1 MNKQHKFD
9 QSEFLK
15 PHNMLRLYS
24 SGAFPMADENTGEIN
39 WYMPEVRT
47 IIPLNN
53 YNIPR
58 SLKKEISS
66 SNFEIKFDHEFLP
79 IVKGCAKRKR
89 TWISKELIDAYLRL
103 EKLGHVHTVE
113 TWLNNKLV
121 GGLYG
126 ITFKGAFFGESMF
139 SEVSQASKFALV
151 KLIEHLN
158 EKGFVVLD
166 VQYLTEHLKMF
177 GAKEISFD
185 EYNQLLL
192 SAYERDCKF

>member
-1 MNKQHKFD
+1 MTRQNKFD

-15 PHNMLRLYS
+15 PHNMLRLYA
-24 SGAFPMADENTGEIN
+24 SGAFPMADESTGEIN

-58 SLKKEISS
+58 SLKKEISKL
-66 SNFEIKFDHEFLP
+66 NFEARFDVDFIP
-79 IVKGCAKRKR
+79 VVNGCAKRKR
-89 TWISKELIDAYLRL
+89 TWISKELIEAYLRL
-103 EKLGHVHTVE
+103 QNLGHVHTVE

-139 SEVSQASKFALV
+139 SRVSQASKFALV

-158 EKGFVVLD
+158 EREFVVLD

-192 SAYERDCKF
+192 SAYERECKF